1 MSVEDFELLC
11 QETGILHDGLCT
23 TQQARLCYNLAI
35 FTQVDELTNDR
46 HQRATLVEFME
57 AMVRVLEK
65 ASLSP
70 LGVPEEEALSK

>member
-46 HQRATLVEFME
+46 H
-57 AMVRVLEK
+57 
-65 ASLSP
+65 
-70 LGVPEEEALSK
+70 